1 MGGGVGRKTV
11 LGGPVRFLRDK
22 TEETSSYLKQGERES
37 KLR

>member
-1 MGGGVGRKTV
+1 MGGVGRKTV

-22 TEETSSYLKQGERES
+22 TEETSYLKQGERES